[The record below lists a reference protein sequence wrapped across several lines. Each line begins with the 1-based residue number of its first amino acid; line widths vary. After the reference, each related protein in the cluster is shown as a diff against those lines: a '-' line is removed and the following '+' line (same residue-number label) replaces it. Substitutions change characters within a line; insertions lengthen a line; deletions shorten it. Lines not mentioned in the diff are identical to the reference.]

1 MSEYHSEILQENHR
15 DQAIKIITHSFCDFE
30 PMTKYL
36 GISYE
41 NFLPF
46 GKLMLDKAIKD
57 GLSIAVMEGDKV
69 VACSIVEDIA
79 DPLDPNFRI
88 IFSFLEHLVGEF
100 FKEKHF
106 EIGHLAHLFITAV
119 DKNYFGKGLSRKVNL
134 DSIHHAKK
142 LGYDFM
148 CCEFTHYLNEK
159 GTVKHLKYGGIH
171 FKATIYKDYI
181 YDGKRPFEKLDGYAS
196 SYVWKLHPD
205 AELRYHLETPN

>member
-1 MSEYHSEILQENHR
+1 
-15 DQAIKIITHSFCDFE
+15 
-30 PMTKYL
+30 MTKYL

-106 EIGHLAHLFITAV
+106 ETRTFNSFVYYCLLS
-119 DKNYFGKGLSRKVNL
+119 KNYFGKGLSRKVNL

-148 CCEFTHYLNEK
+148 CCEFTYYLNEK

-171 FKATIYKDYI
+171 FKAAI
-181 YDGKRPFEKLDGYAS
+181 
-196 SYVWKLHPD
+196 
-205 AELRYHLETPN
+205 